1 MEQDIEKAIEYFKEA
16 IDRGNESAII
26 DLGVLFVN
34 GEFIEPDYE
43 KAYNLFKPLADRGIA
58 DAQYNIGS
66 MFERGHH
73 VKKDLERAFD
83 YYNKAHIQG
92 FPIASYAVG
101 EFYYNGTIGDG
112 PSYKLA
118 IKYFKAAAE
127 QDYALA
133 YYSLGFMTQHGEGV
147 PVDIPKAI
155 NFYRQAAD
163 LGDTS
168 AMIALGDIFADP
180 KLDLYSIEEARKFY
194 KKAYENGD
202 SLAPA
207 ILARTYNPFISGYQD
222 STNSKSFRKKIED
235 VQSREWYAKA
245 IEMESYDVL
254 FEYAESFSM
263 SGDFET
269 GVKVALEGLDILTKS
284 NHPDTSI
291 KAHLYSLLAYYYNIQ
306 GFGSDAIRVMELAEN
321 LITNNEYWDN
331 LS

>member
-1 MEQDIEKAIEYFKEA
+1 MITTTKHISRFS
-16 IDRGNESAII
+16 NSII
-26 DLGVLFVN
+26 CGRRV
-34 GEFIEPDYE
+34 
-43 KAYNLFKPLADRGIA
+43 
-58 DAQYNIGS
+58 
-66 MFERGHH
+66 
-73 VKKDLERAFD
+73 
-83 YYNKAHIQG
+83 
-92 FPIASYAVG
+92 
-101 EFYYNGTIGDG
+101 YYNGTIGDG

-222 STNSKSFRKKIED
+222 STNSKSFPREKRSD
-235 VQSREWYAKA
+235 VQKAREWYAKA

-254 FEYAESFSM
+254 FEYAESFLCL
-263 SGDFET
+263 GYET
-269 GVKVALEGLDILTKS
+269 GIKKALRSGYF
-284 NHPDTSI
+284 N
-291 KAHLYSLLAYYYNIQ
+291 
-306 GFGSDAIRVMELAEN
+306 
-321 LITNNEYWDN
+321 
-331 LS
+331 